1 MACASNFDE
10 VDSSENELDSVTND
24 LEQLNIGLGFV
35 TLFQKNS
42 AQICFVGFYYRKN
55 GEPKN
60 GTHRWRCVID
70 SCPGI
75 SN

>member
-35 TLFQKNS
+35 TLSQKKS
-42 AQICFVGFYYRKN
+42 AQICFEGYYYRKN

-60 GTHRWRCVID
+60 GTHRWRCVT
-70 SCPGI
+70 SW
-75 SN
+75 